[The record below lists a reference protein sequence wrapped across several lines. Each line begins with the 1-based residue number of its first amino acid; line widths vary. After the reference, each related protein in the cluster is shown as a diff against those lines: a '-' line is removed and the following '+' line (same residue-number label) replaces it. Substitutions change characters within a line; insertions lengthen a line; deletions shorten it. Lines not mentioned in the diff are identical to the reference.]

1 DRSRAH
7 VAAAVAG
14 LPRVLDVGDGMRGH
28 LSDHQGVETLDL
40 NDIDAEDEGERRVFG
55 LVLTN
60 GGKRTVMDLPV
71 GLAGAQPRRMRII
84 GMPAIHG
91 SGRWGDSLTAMPGR
105 IAEGDTGSATVSY
118 TWFRNGQPIEGET
131 DFRLRLVP
139 SVAALG
145 DAISVSVAWS
155 DGATQESWET
165 PAVTVKTWKHVDDGG
180 VIRFGAL
187 TPAGLFG
194 VPVATDEVTITSGNG
209 AGHWELRTGGGV
221 AFLRPTAGPSTPGS
235 DPVTSGESVISG
247 TYTLGLS
254 NGDTLTVTVIPGVYT
269 ALLKRDIEV
278 LAQDLG
284 APAGSGQYAFD
295 FSSGGRIELWN
306 SGIWGHVDDP
316 ASAGTRI
323 TGLVLNGSDAD
334 GGPGALVVASYDA
347 AEPTVVTGPVHIAE
361 ARNRAEEMVANR
373 RGELEREL
381 TLVVNRRALLEK
393 QQSNALEK
401 QTELRYAID
410 RAPEVEMELN
420 ALQRQYGGVERRYR
434 DTVSKLAVAE
444 TGEELEVNRQA
455 ERFEVIEQASKPGKP
470 IAPNRRLIA
479 ASGFAGGF
487 AAAFALIIFAELMNQ
502 SVRTASDL
510 ERTLNLRPVVT
521 IPYIETEQ
529 EVRRRVWRLRVG
541 VLLVLVVVPST
552 LYAVDQF
559 VQPLELLVE
568 NALERSGAMRFIEM
582 ARERLS

>member
-1 DRSRAH
+1 MSETERPIDIRDYIDAVLRRWVLFVVLVPLCGVVGVFVAYVLPPVYEAKARVLVESQAISTDLVSSTVTSNASERLNVIRQRLLTRRNLLQVIEDLNLFADENLTPTAKVGKLRGGTDIRPVSRSGRRGNITAFQISFRSDNPDQ
-7 VAAAVAG
+7 AAAVVNEFVSLALQENVQARSQRAAETKDFFAG
-14 LPRVLDVGDGMRGH
+14 QSDRLTSELNDLEAEISNFKRVNAASLPRSVASREQELNRVQSQMFEREREMLKLEETARQLRQRLEDGIDIDSVIDQ
-28 LSDHQGVETLDL
+28 LSDEHKE
-40 NDIDAEDEGERRVFG
+40 
-55 LVLTN
+55 
-60 GGKRTVMDLPV
+60 
-71 GLAGAQPRRMRII
+71 
-84 GMPAIHG
+84 
-91 SGRWGDSLTAMPGR
+91 
-105 IAEGDTGSATVSY
+105 
-118 TWFRNGQPIEGET
+118 
-131 DFRLRLVP
+131 LRL
-139 SVAALG
+139 LER
-145 DAISVSVAWS
+145 
-155 DGATQESWET
+155 Q
-165 PAVTVKTWKHVDDGG
+165 
-180 VIRFGAL
+180 L
-187 TPAGLFG
+187 
-194 VPVATDEVTITSGNG
+194 
-209 AGHWELRTGGGV
+209 
-221 AFLRPTAGPSTPGS
+221 
-235 DPVTSGESVISG
+235 
-247 TYTLGLS
+247 
-254 NGDTLTVTVIPGVYT
+254 
-269 ALLKRDIEV
+269 LLKRAVFKESHPEV
-278 LAQDLG
+278 RGLV
-284 APAGSGQYAFD
+284 S
-295 FSSGGRIELWN
+295 RIEALEN
-306 SGIWGHVDDP
+306 
-316 ASAGTRI
+316 A
-323 TGLVLNGSDAD
+323 L
-334 GGPGALVVASYDA
+334 GP
-347 AEPTVVTGPVHIAE
+347 E